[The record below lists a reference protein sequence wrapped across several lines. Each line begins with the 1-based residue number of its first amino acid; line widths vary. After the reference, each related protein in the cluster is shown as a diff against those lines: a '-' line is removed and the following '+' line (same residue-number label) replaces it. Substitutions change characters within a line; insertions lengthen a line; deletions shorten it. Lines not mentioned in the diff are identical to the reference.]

1 MSMMRLEDLLIK
13 FDKLKPTATILVV
26 EDVEKV
32 RDSARQIIE
41 EMGYQ
46 AVSAS
51 DEDEAVAQAK
61 QQRPDLILV
70 NQHEPVRLEIAHQH
84 PTVASRI
91 SERAQLGD
99 DVLMVTHTD
108 VALTVKEPDRQT
120 VTYNDNHG
128 LKFFVPRRGDPQWR
142 NECFGYSGERRYL
155 KLLLR
160 HWLA

>member
-1 MSMMRLEDLLIK
+1 MMRFDDVLIK

-41 EMGYQ
+41 EMGYH
-46 AVSAS
+46 AASAGN
-51 DEDEAVAQAK
+51 EDEAVARAK
-61 QQRPDLILV
+61 QQCPDLLIV
-70 NQHEPVRLEIAHQH
+70 NQHEPVRLEVAHQH
-84 PTVASRI
+84 PTVASRV
-91 SERAQLGD
+91 SERAQLSA

-120 VTYNDNHG
+120 VTYNDKHG
-128 LKFFVPRRGDPQWR
+128 LKSFVPRRGDPQWR
-142 NECFGYSGERRYL
+142 NECFAYSGERRYL
-155 KLLLR
+155 KLLLS